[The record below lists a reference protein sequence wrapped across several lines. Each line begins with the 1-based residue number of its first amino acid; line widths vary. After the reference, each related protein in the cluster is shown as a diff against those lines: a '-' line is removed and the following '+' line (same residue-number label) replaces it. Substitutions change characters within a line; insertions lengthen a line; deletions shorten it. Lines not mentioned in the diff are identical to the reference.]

1 MSGTAGDVRGEAAEE
16 GGGGAPKHLGADERG
31 ETERQ
36 VKCARI
42 GPEPGAV
49 DDGGKK
55 KEVAVSLGL
64 VNGPIGL
71 AHKELLIYV

>member
-36 VKCARI
+36 VKCERI
-42 GPEPGAV
+42 GPER
-49 DDGGKK
+49 
-55 KEVAVSLGL
+55 
-64 VNGPIGL
+64 
-71 AHKELLIYV
+71 